1 MNIIIFGAGAI
12 GSLFGALLSKNNN
25 VTLIGRKNHVN
36 AIKKYGLS
44 IKGITKLN
52 LKIEATDS
60 GEKVKASPDLLILT
74 VKSYDTDNSIKQAS
88 NIIREK
94 TTVLS
99 LQNGLDNV
107 DSIKKY
113 LEPEKI
119 IAGVTTHGAFFS
131 KPGEIQH
138 TGKGTTVLGELNG
151 KKTEQLNEI
160 SSLFN
165 QAGIKTITSQTIIK
179 DIWSKAI
186 VNSCINPLTTFFQ
199 CKNGYLLGNPIL
211 EHLVQIICEES
222 INIANTQNLDF
233 SYNEMINHTRDVI
246 INTSENYS
254 SMVQSY
260 KKDKRTEIDSINGK
274 LVKIGKNNGVDVSLN
289 EMLVNLIK
297 EGELI

>member
-1 MNIIIFGAGAI
+1 MNIVIFGAGAI
-12 GSLFGALLSKNNN
+12 GSLFGALLSKNSN
-25 VTLIGRKNHVN
+25 VALVGRKNHVN

-52 LKIEATDS
+52 ILIEATDS
-60 GEKVKASPDLLILT
+60 VEKVKASPDLLILT
-74 VKSYDTDNSIKQAS
+74 VKSYDTDNAIRQAR
-88 NIIREK
+88 NIIREN

-107 DSIKKY
+107 DNIKKY

-138 TGKGTTVLGELNG
+138 TGKGTTIIGELTG
-151 KKTEQLNEI
+151 KKTEQLDKI

-165 QAGIKTITSQTIIK
+165 QTGINTNTSQTIIK

-199 CKNGYLLGNPIL
+199 CKNGYLLENPIL
-211 EHLVQIICEES
+211 EHLVEKICEES
-222 INIANTQNLDF
+222 IIIANTQKLDF
-233 SYNEMINHTRDVI
+233 SYNEMINRTRDVI
-246 INTSENYS
+246 INTSENFS
-254 SMVQSY
+254 SMLQSY
-260 KKDKRTEIDSINGK
+260 KKGKKTEIDSINGK
-274 LVKIGKNNGVDVSLN
+274 LVQIGKNNGVNVSLN
-289 EMLVNLIK
+289 EVLVNLIN
-297 EGELI
+297 EGK

>member
-1 MNIIIFGAGAI
+1 MNIVIFGAGSI

-25 VTLIGRKNHVN
+25 VTLLGRKNHVN
-36 AIKKYGLS
+36 AIKKNGLT

-52 LKIEATDS
+52 VTIEATDS
-60 GEKVKASPDLLILT
+60 VEKVKVSPDLLILT
-74 VKSYDTDNSIKQAS
+74 VKSYDTENAIKQACNMIS
-88 NIIREK
+88 EN
-94 TTVLS
+94 TTVLT

-138 TGKGTTVLGELNG
+138 TGKGTTVLGELND
-151 KKTEQLNEI
+151 KKTELLDKT

-165 QAGIKTITSQTIIK
+165 QAGIKTITSQKIIK

-199 CKNGYLLGNPIL
+199 CKNGYLLENPIL
-211 EHLVQIICEES
+211 EHLVKRICEES
-222 INIANTQNLDF
+222 INIANTQKLDF
-233 SYNEMINHTRDVI
+233 SYNEIINHTRDVI

-254 SMVQSY
+254 SMLQSY
-260 KKDKRTEIDSINGK
+260 KKGKRTEIDSINGK
-274 LVKIGKNNGVDVSLN
+274 LVEIGKNNCVDVSLN
-289 EMLVNLIK
+289 EMLVYLIK